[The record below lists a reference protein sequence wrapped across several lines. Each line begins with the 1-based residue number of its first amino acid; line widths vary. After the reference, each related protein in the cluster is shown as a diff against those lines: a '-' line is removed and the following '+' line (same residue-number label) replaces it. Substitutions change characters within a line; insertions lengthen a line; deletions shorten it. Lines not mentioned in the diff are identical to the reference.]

1 MSQEQLEAFMSKVH
15 KDKSLQERLKN
26 STSND
31 EVRAIAREHGHEI
44 SLDAK
49 LKPLSQGELEE
60 VAGGGLVW
68 KPLHQLEFE
77 QRHGYRLLSAVPD
90 GLPDPFAPV
99 VVAGSPAATDPSASN
114 TDQPQGLG
122 L

>member
-31 EVRAIAREHGHEI
+31 EVRAIARELGHEI

-49 LKPLSQGELEE
+49 LKPLSDGELEE
-60 VAGGGLVW
+60 VAGGGW
-68 KPLHQLEFE
+68 C
-77 QRHGYRLLSAVPD
+77 GNAC
-90 GLPDPFAPV
+90 
-99 VVAGSPAATDPSASN
+99 TNWNWSN
-114 TDQPQGLG
+114 GMGTGC
-122 L
+122 